1 MRQMNKKIYI
11 EILEIKQESQLLD
24 ILGRISSQM
33 VN

>member
-24 ILGRISSQM
+24 FLGRISSQM